1 MLNNGK
7 TIKIQIGKVNQPVV
21 ERIEEEKFLD
31 TAIFGSQYRNMLAM
45 LNRYVKHRSLIEKA
59 SNGECVNNI
68 FAFVG
73 ERGSGKTSCMSSVS
87 KLLMSNS
94 LKNFISYPELKE
106 AKFATIDIIDP
117 SYFDE
122 HHNIVATMVAKLY
135 KSYQNQTQV
144 NHGAE
149 CNFDEE
155 RSLIEAFC
163 HAQHSLRSLLEK
175 PKYIEDDF
183 DDIEKLSDLS
193 LAIDL
198 KNDIKKL
205 VDTYL
210 RFVKKEGGVLVLSID
225 DIDLNLSEADTM
237 AEQIRKYLVTPNI
250 VILFAAKLD
259 QLATI
264 KKLHYAEKYETL
276 IRNHELHFDTI
287 EEMTSQFLTKFVP
300 HDQRVYMPEPE
311 YILDSGIDI
320 DGDNLKGNSV
330 RQAVPELIFNRTRY
344 LFYNSKQTPSYIVPR
359 NLRKLCQFVA
369 MLWTMCPYDDDTTP
383 STNKSMFRSYLFG
396 SWVQDNLLAA
406 DRERVLQVLE
416 GWKNDQLNGASL
428 EVIKDKFQLWI
439 KDFTTTTSNFDK
451 SDDKT
456 EIISLLRNGNR
467 EFNISVGDVMSL
479 ICLLQTRF
487 EAHSDKCFFFILST
501 IYSIALYEKYDII
514 TDEQDKDGYEENKDR
529 KVVDDG
535 RVLLFDPFADELVM
549 DYQKLVG
556 GRFFNYRLSP
566 IMPKET
572 AIDGSLVSR
581 SDRMIN
587 LESLMCLI
595 EECVVHWKE
604 YNLQPENVDARKI
617 LKRNVR
623 LAEFFMLCTIRDIST
638 RNRGRV
644 VDFYDAEFRQYD
656 TVTYNG
662 DYTGTKHVFFDLGSF
677 LYNVTNI
684 RSCYRRFKMAGK
696 EFFDLCY
703 ADQGYKEVEDG
714 EEKKHFISLY
724 ASFRSRAKYYR
735 GEGYNVAHA
744 WQSWASIR
752 NTEILFDLNQHI
764 SQKCQRVRETNRQ
777 TIQSYFK
784 ALSEYSIRTYDR
796 NDKDGFLQINF
807 EFADSIS
814 RLLSDNDIEV
824 LFNNIYD
831 IEMPARRV
839 AKPRTSVMTMPPE
852 LLVDTD
858 ALLRGRK
865 ELRNKK
871 ASIIKYLRDKQPQ
884 VYNENQLQIRTV
896 FDGLAEYL
904 TKDELKQAV
913 LSLNVLIM
921 SKYGSTQGNSEDPVS
936 STDSNPT
943 TPGAEG

>member
-7 TIKIQIGKVNQPVV
+7 TIRIQIGKVNQPKV
-21 ERIEEEKFLD
+21 ESIEDEKFLD
-31 TAIFGSQYRNMLAM
+31 TAIFGSQYRYMLTM
-45 LNRYVKHRSLIEKA
+45 LNQYVKHRSVVDRGAK
-59 SNGECVNNI
+59 GECVNNI

-87 KLLMSNS
+87 MLLMSKS
-94 LKNFISYPELKE
+94 LKNFVSYPELKE
-106 AKFATIDIIDP
+106 ARFAAIDIIDP

-122 HHNIVATMVAKLY
+122 QHNIVATMVAKLY
-135 KSYQNQTQV
+135 KSYQEFSKG

-155 RSLIEAFC
+155 RTLIEAFF
-163 HAQHSLRSLLEK
+163 HAQHSLRCLLDK
-175 PKYIEDDF
+175 PKYSEDDF

-198 KNDIKKL
+198 KNDIQKL
-205 VDTYL
+205 VDSYL
-210 RFVKKEGGVLVLSID
+210 RFVKKDGGILVLSID
-225 DIDLNLSEADTM
+225 DIDLNVNEADTM
-237 AEQIRKYLVTPNI
+237 AEQIRKYLVMPNI

-264 KKLHYAEKYETL
+264 KKLHYAEKYEIL
-276 IRNHELHFDTI
+276 IKNKELHFDTI
-287 EEMTSQFLTKFVP
+287 EQMTSQFLTKFVP

-311 YILDSGIDI
+311 YILDSGIEI

-330 RQAVPELIFNRTRY
+330 RQTVPELIFNRTRY

-383 STNKSMFRSYLFG
+383 STNKSMFRTYLFG
-396 SWVQDNLLAA
+396 TWMQDNLLAA

-416 GWKNDQLNGASL
+416 GWKNNQLNGASL
-428 EVIKDKFQLWI
+428 EVIKDKFHLWI
-439 KDFTTTTSNFDK
+439 DDFTTTTSNFEK

-487 EAHSDKCFFFILST
+487 EAHSDKCFFFILSA

-535 RVLLFDPFADELVM
+535 RVLLYDPFEDELVM

-556 GRFFNYRLSP
+556 GRFFNYRLCP

-572 AIDGSLVSR
+572 VIDGTLVSR

-587 LESLMCLI
+587 LESLMRLI
-595 EECVVHWKE
+595 EECVSHWKE
-604 YNLQPENVDARKI
+604 YNQQPENVDNREI

-638 RNRGRV
+638 RNRGRL
-644 VDFYDAEFRQYD
+644 VDFYDAEFRQSD

-662 DYTGTKHVFFDLGSF
+662 DYTGTKHIFFDLGSF

-684 RSCYRRFKMAGK
+684 RSCYRRFKIAGK

-703 ADQGYKEVEDG
+703 ADQGYKKVEDG
-714 EEKKHFISLY
+714 EEKIHFISLY
-724 ASFRSRAKYYR
+724 ASFRSRARYYR
-735 GEGYNVAHA
+735 GEGYNEAHA

-752 NTEILFDLNQHI
+752 NMEILFDLNQHI
-764 SQKCQRVRETNRQ
+764 SQKCQRGKETNRQ

-796 NDKDGFLQINF
+796 NEKDGFLQINF

-814 RLLSDNDIEV
+814 QLLSDNDIEA
-824 LFNNIYD
+824 LFNKIYD

-839 AKPRTSVMTMPPE
+839 TKPRTTVMTMPTD
-852 LLVDTD
+852 LLVDTE
-858 ALLRGRK
+858 ALMRGRK

-871 ASIIKYLRDKQPQ
+871 TSIIKYLREKQTR
-884 VYNENQLQIRTV
+884 VYNENLIQIKSV

-904 TKDELKQAV
+904 TKEELRQAV
-913 LSLNVLIM
+913 ITLNALIM
-921 SKYGSTQGNSEDPVS
+921 TKYGSTQGNSEDPVS
-936 STDSNPT
+936 STDSDPS
-943 TPGAEG
+943 TPEVEG